1 MTAASDAA
9 SRARLAALN
18 QGPGDIAERAAAQR
32 VLTQYGPTPGY
43 SAQPGN
49 MPVSQAEINQSR
61 LNNIAGIT
69 AAAAPRPVSTPH
81 LPSFTSTA
89 SSSSGGGGSRRR
101 SGGGGGGAAP
111 APTMTQA
118 MLDWLSGVLRGGA
131 PTAQTAG
138 TLDLPDYTGMA
149 MRDFDPTMF
158 NQARTALNQGV
169 QTDLGTAQ
177 QATQNM
183 LGFLNSNYSN
193 AFNNPNNTYATA
205 GQAPGM
211 NQQAMG
217 RLMSSYGVNP
227 NATAPTQNQ
236 GVQADQA
243 FGNLWRTL
251 AGNEDI
257 AQRGRIGNAQQYGT
271 QAQQA
276 IQAAGRAGGLGLDL
290 GQTQAQAAWQKAADD
305 RAYQDYQM
313 QQQLAQQE
321 ALQNWQRSN
330 QVQDANTTATNTY
343 RNSELSSLLGLLP
356 QLIQSRTLNLP
367 SLASLGLGG

>member
-1 MTAASDAA
+1 
-9 SRARLAALN
+9 
-18 QGPGDIAERAAAQR
+18 
-32 VLTQYGPTPGY
+32 
-43 SAQPGN
+43 
-49 MPVSQAEINQSR
+49 
-61 LNNIAGIT
+61 
-69 AAAAPRPVSTPH
+69 
-81 LPSFTSTA
+81 
-89 SSSSGGGGSRRR
+89 
-101 SGGGGGGAAP
+101 
-111 APTMTQA
+111 
-118 MLDWLSGVLRGGA
+118 
-131 PTAQTAG
+131 
-138 TLDLPDYTGMA
+138 LDLPDYTGMA